1 MLLHTFLSY
10 KGVFKKNKDRFVK
23 KKMSKTSQEAVRKL
37 YDSQCTQLVISR
49 TQCPSTTNG
58 TCMRYMLR
66 NPGPECSNYMAT
78 TLRSSQLDRSVF
90 DSDTLDYCLRKYDAN
105 GRTKIPKECECLLRN
120 EDPDY
125 RKAILEAGV
134 QSLSK
139 EADQCWYL
147 PCRDAR
153 KQVMSTDML
162 DAENYRNVRL
172 GTDVCTGVTCS
183 QLVDARGSKIGIA
196 FIDQKTGCASQV
208 KKTSSSKDE
217 EEGGQS
223 QSQSQ
228 PPTEESVSRQ
238 ERLRLARE
246 RLKQHFL
253 ADPQILKKWIIGVG
267 IIFLILLL
275 LYIFFK
281 NV

>member
-1 MLLHTFLSY
+1 
-10 KGVFKKNKDRFVK
+10 
-23 KKMSKTSQEAVRKL
+23 MSKTNQEAVRKL
-37 YDSQCTQLVISR
+37 YDSKCTQIVVSG

-66 NPGPECSNYMAT
+66 NPGSECSNYMAT
-78 TLRSSQLDRSVF
+78 TLRSSQLDRGVF
-90 DSDTLDYCLRKYDAN
+90 DSATLDYCLRKYDAN

-162 DAENYRNVRL
+162 DPENYRNVRL
-172 GTDVCTGVTCS
+172 GTDVCTGVTCT
-183 QLVDARGSKIGIA
+183 QLVDARGSKIGVA

-208 KKTSSSKDE
+208 KKNSSSSSSDDD
-217 EEGGQS
+217 G
-223 QSQSQ
+223 Q
-228 PPTEESVSRQ
+228 PPPPKPPSVPLTPQ
-238 ERLRLARE
+238 ERLRVARE
-246 RLKQHFL
+246 RLKQQIL
-253 ADPQILKKWIIGVG
+253 ADPQILKNLVIGIVV
-267 IIFLILLL
+267 IFLIILLIF
-275 LYIFFK
+275 IFFK
-281 NV
+281 SL

>member
-1 MLLHTFLSY
+1 
-10 KGVFKKNKDRFVK
+10 
-23 KKMSKTSQEAVRKL
+23 MSKTSQEAVRKL
-37 YDSQCTQLVISR
+37 YDSKCTQLVISG

-66 NPGPECSNYMAT
+66 NPGSDCSNYMAT

-90 DSDTLDYCLRKYDAN
+90 DSTTLDYCLRKYDAN

-125 RKAILEAGV
+125 RTAILEANV

-153 KQVMSTDML
+153 KQVMGTDMI
-162 DAENYRNVRL
+162 DPENYRNVRL

-183 QLVDARGSKIGIA
+183 QLVDARGSKIGVA

-208 KKTSSSKDE
+208 KSEDKTDSSSSDDA
-217 EEGGQS
+217 
-223 QSQSQ
+223 Q
-228 PPTEESVSRQ
+228 PPSLPSPPKTRFGIAKQ
-238 ERLRLARE
+238 
-246 RLKQHFL
+246 RLKQQIL
-253 ADPQILKKWIIGVG
+253 ADPQILKNLFLG
-267 IIFLILLL
+267 IVVIFLIILL
-275 LYIFFK
+275 IFIFLK
-281 NV
+281 K